1 MQSNNASGSPWG
13 WVVALALGGV
23 AIAGLSMFREG
34 QRAPAV
40 PVVANPVDESAVVAQ
55 AIEAQSRQLPD
66 DAFGLGHLERSLL
79 LKVNGQP
86 QRTFEIAGGL
96 LAIAQKHL
104 ALSNATEAQRV
115 AQVCADLVPNTLTS
129 ARSWILCGDAAAFA
143 QPDLPLSLR
152 FLERADQVL
161 SSLLAKQPGDEQTL
175 RLRAELLLKLAQSE
189 AKFHRTGTAMVHLR
203 ELTSA
208 GPLAKFVSSDGQLQA
223 TLTLS
228 QLLSQPVPTEESEK
242 LRTDAWKLGTE
253 GNVSPAGALRLLRE
267 SIPAS
272 VPASAGL
279 FAPPVP
285 QEAISPARTVSLLAL
300 WNTKR
305 FEGLPEWFQIGD
317 ELASDYFFHEPRRSA
332 DFEMVCRKLLV
343 SMPKTLTA
351 SKAGSEEQSQ
361 LESIYAANLLL
372 AVSSAQERG
381 DQSEVTRLKALFEET
396 FRDRDITFTA
406 PLERPAQ
413 RMHRIGEIYRETMT
427 GHVEQLKQLRA
438 SPVVPEPR

>member
-34 QRAPAV
+34 QRAPMV
-40 PVVANPVDESAVVAQ
+40 PAIAAEVDESAIVAK
-55 AIEAQSRQLPD
+55 AIDAQSGQLPD

-129 ARSWILCGDAAAFA
+129 ARSWILCGDAAAFS

-161 SSLLAKQPGDEQTL
+161 SSQLAKQPSDEAAL
-175 RLRAELLLKLAQSE
+175 KLRAELLLKLAQSE
-189 AKFHRTGTAMVHLR
+189 AKFHRSGTAMAHLR

-208 GPLAKFVSSDGQLQA
+208 GPLAKFVSPDIQLQA
-223 TLTLS
+223 MLSLS

-242 LRTDAWKLGTE
+242 LRVDAWKLGTE
-253 GNVSPAGALRLLRE
+253 GNVSPAVALRLLRE

-285 QEAISPARTVSLLAL
+285 QEAISPARTDSLLVL

-305 FEGLPEWFQIGD
+305 FVGLPEWSQIGD
-317 ELASDYFFHEPRRSA
+317 ELASDYFFHEPRQSA
-332 DFEMVCRKLLV
+332 DFEMVSRKLLV

-351 SKAGSEEQSQ
+351 SKARSEEQSQ

-372 AVSSAQERG
+372 AVSSAQDRG
-381 DQSEVTRLKALFEET
+381 DQSEVTRLKDLFEET
-396 FRDRDITFTA
+396 FRDRDVTFTA
-406 PLERPAQ
+406 PLDRPAQ
-413 RMHRIGEIYRETMT
+413 RMHRIGEIYRATMT
-427 GHVEQLKQLRA
+427 GHVEQLKQLQA